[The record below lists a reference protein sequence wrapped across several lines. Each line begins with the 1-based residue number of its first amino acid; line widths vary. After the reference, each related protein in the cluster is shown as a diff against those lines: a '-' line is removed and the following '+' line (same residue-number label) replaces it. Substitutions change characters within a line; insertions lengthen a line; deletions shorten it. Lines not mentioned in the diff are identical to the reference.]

1 MELRRYWLEFKATSD
16 TPRVPF
22 GCGVT
27 AANIEDALD
36 LVAGAFCNGVR
47 PTVTNVVEDVD
58 VGDLAD
64 ELARRVRPVVIG
76 PPFARG
82 IWYPKVTGP

>member
-1 MELRRYWLEFKATSD
+1 MELRRYWLEFRSTAD
-16 TPRVPF
+16 TPRVPI

-27 AANIEDALD
+27 APTIDDALD
-36 LVAGAFCNGVR
+36 LVADTFCNGAR
-47 PTVTNVVEDVD
+47 PTVTKIVEDVD

-64 ELARRVRPVVIG
+64 ELAHRVQPVVIG
-76 PPFARG
+76 LPFARG

>member
-1 MELRRYWLEFKATSD
+1 MELHRYWFEFEATRD
-16 TPRVPF
+16 ARRVPF

-27 AANIEDALD
+27 ASTIDDALD
-36 LVAGAFCNGVR
+36 LVAETYFNGCR
-47 PTVTNVVEDVD
+47 PTVSRLVEDVD

-64 ELARRVRPVVIG
+64 ELAHRVQPVVIG
-76 PPFARG
+76 VPFARG